1 MADDQSP
8 KMLELEFE
16 DELTPVMRLMLLD
29 YMKLISSLVI
39 GVMGNNQELLL
50 RQSTFFESLE
60 SLRLDCP
67 DHQNEENTVDVCEAM
82 LAKHAYNLKYF
93 DVFGL
98 RKNLR
103 KKLNVP
109 ALPVIDS
116 LVLLIVEDEEA
127 ACSLYEQSRNT
138 ITSFTIIDTDIKLSK
153 SAAFQGKCLFPFLTL
168 ILLLLIHI
176 LQTNIVVYFS
186 FCAQT
191 GVSKKFDILMK

>member
-1 MADDQSP
+1 M
-8 KMLELEFE
+8 
-16 DELTPVMRLMLLD
+16 
-29 YMKLISSLVI
+29 
-39 GVMGNNQELLL
+39 LL

-93 DVFGL
+93 GVFGL

-103 KKLNVP
+103 KNLNVP

-116 LVLLIVEDEEA
+116 LILLLVEDEEA

-138 ITSFTIIDTDIKLSK
+138 ITSFTFIDTDIKLSK
-153 SAAFQGKCLFPFLTL
+153 SAAFQGKCLFPFLTF